1 VKVHDLV
8 HTLCDKHGFHFLPDF
23 RGMFHVKYM
32 HKNLLGEGFD
42 KIAEQLLIL
51 GYPGHVLSVDN
62 I

>member
-51 GYPGHVLSVDN
+51 G
-62 I
+62 